1 MKKKIIVNCDS
12 KETRVAVLEDDR
24 LAEIYLER
32 PVYQRVVGNIYKGV
46 VENVLPGMQAA
57 FVNIGLE
64 RNAFLYVDDVC
75 SRGNGR
81 KPIEKRLKPGEEI
94 MVQVAKEPFGSKGA
108 RLTCQTTLPGRF
120 IVLMPTV
127 EYIGISRRIED
138 PKERDRLKKI
148 VDAARPKSMGL
159 IVRTVAE
166 GADEESLKQDID
178 FLALLWR
185 RIQGKKG
192 KVKAP
197 ALLHQDLDL
206 IYRIVRDL
214 FNEDI
219 DDFTIDTGFEYEKI
233 METLDYVAPDLRNK
247 VRLYRKKKPIFD
259 YYGIEEEIEKAL
271 SRKVWLACGG
281 YLIIDQMEALT
292 AIDVNTGRYIGK
304 KNLAET
310 ILKTNLDAAEEI
322 VRQIRLRD
330 IGGIIII
337 DFIDMNSEKHQ
348 QKIVGRLEELMK
360 GDRTRAH
367 VQGITSLGLVEMT
380 RKKVRQ
386 GIDDFLQ
393 QECPYCGGKGKVLTA
408 SVVSS
413 RIEHE
418 LKNRLKEEKAEA
430 ILVEVHHS
438 VASLLI
444 GSNGLYLKKM
454 EEETGKNIFIR
465 GSDHMHIEKHSVL
478 RVGSLKDVKNS
489 AYPVEAGGVYQV
501 KIEEPHANNPYDGI
515 ARVSGFVLDVIGG
528 GAYVGET
535 VEVEIQ
541 EMARTYAKARLTD
554 AREAADSGGRAKQH

>member
-1 MKKKIIVNCDS
+1 MKKKIIVNCDT
-12 KETRVAVLEDDR
+12 KETRVAVVENDCPM
-24 LAEIYLER
+24 EIYLER
-32 PVYQRVVGNIYKGV
+32 PVYQRVVGNIYKGTV
-46 VENVLPGMQAA
+46 DNVLPGMQAA

-75 SRGNGR
+75 SRNEGR
-81 KPIEKRLKPGEEI
+81 QPIEKRLKPEEEI
-94 MVQVAKEPFGSKGA
+94 MVQVAKEPFGTKGA
-108 RLTCQTTLPGRF
+108 RLTCQITLPGRF

-148 VDAARPKSMGL
+148 VDAHRPKSMGL

-178 FLALLWR
+178 FLTRLWH
-185 RIQGKKG
+185 RIKSKNGKTKS
-192 KVKAP
+192 P
-197 ALLHQDLDL
+197 TLLHQDLDL

-214 FNEDI
+214 FTEDI
-219 DDFTIDTGFEYEKI
+219 DSFIIDTTFEYEKI
-233 METLDYVAPDLRNK
+233 METLDYIAPNLKEK
-247 VRLYRKKKPIFD
+247 VQLYRKPDPIFD

-271 SRKVWLACGG
+271 SRKVWLSCGG

-304 KNLAET
+304 KKLSDT
-310 ILKTNLDAAEEI
+310 ILKTNLDAANEI

-348 QKIVGRLEELMK
+348 QMIVNRMEEKLK
-360 GDRTRAH
+360 GDRTKAH
-367 VQGITSLGLVEMT
+367 VLGITTLGLVEMT

-393 QECPYCGGKGKVLTA
+393 QECPYCLGKGKVLTP

-413 RIEHE
+413 RIEQQI
-418 LKNRLKEEKAEA
+418 KNRLKEEKAQA

-454 EEETGKNIFIR
+454 EEETGKHIFIR
-465 GSDHMHIEKHSVL
+465 GSDHMHVEKHTVL
-478 RVGSLKDVKNS
+478 RVGSLEEVKRL
-489 AYPVEAGGVYQV
+489 AYPVDAGGTYQV

-528 GAYVGET
+528 GAHVGET
-535 VEVEIQ
+535 VEVEVQ
-541 EMARTYAKARLTD
+541 EIARTYAKAKLTNKK
-554 AREAADSGGRAKQH
+554 SKKKKK